1 MEAAAAAVLLRLHNR
16 ACGAFQAPLMRS
28 WPPPHSWQ
36 LGRRHLLSLLL
47 AALPGLLSKHLCQPL
62 KRPSPRPSGIF
73 LPALRPYQ
81 RLLQPWRHPSTV
93 SLQPQQVLLL
103 QQQAATGLET
113 LWPASCMMPYA
124 PNRLS
129 KAYQLVLQQ
138 QMLHLTG
145 RPMWSLGSAKQCA
158 R

>member
-1 MEAAAAAVLLRLHNR
+1 
-16 ACGAFQAPLMRS
+16 MRR

-36 LGRRHLLSLLL
+36 LALRQLLSLLL
-47 AALPGLLSKHLCQPL
+47 AALLGLLSKHPCQPL
-62 KRPSPRPSGIF
+62 KRPSPRPSGIC

-103 QQQAATGLET
+103 QQQADTGPTT
-113 LWPASCMMPYA
+113 LWLASCMMPYA

-129 KAYQLVLQQ
+129 KAYQPVLQQ
-138 QMLHLTG
+138 
-145 RPMWSLGSAKQCA
+145 
-158 R
+158 